1 MTIKLSNKPKQF
13 ENRREDLMSISLK
26 SCSNTLIWKKIVHD
40 PLRNTSCLVEI
51 EHSERRVD
59 NKMEIRAKLS
69 ELLDEFYPGQ
79 KIPSERDLSERFG
92 VARMTLRHVIESF
105 ILEGK
110 LERRPGSGTYIS
122 NQCYS
127 LSARCRSF
135 SSEMKSRGLEPV
147 NKLLFAKLISADK
160 VNSGKLRIP
169 LNSKILKFSRLRFG
183 NDIPMAYQ
191 TTSIP
196 FSYIGPISETELEG
210 SLEDLLENKF
220 GISITTSQ
228 TEISGDLANQQTS
241 KLLEIAVNTPCLVK
255 ETIDLD
261 QRSRNI
267 MWNKTWYN
275 AEQFKIRFEAACK
288 VRESKNPA
296 AS

>member
-1 MTIKLSNKPKQF
+1 
-13 ENRREDLMSISLK
+13 
-26 SCSNTLIWKKIVHD
+26 
-40 PLRNTSCLVEI
+40 
-51 EHSERRVD
+51 
-59 NKMEIRAKLS
+59 MEIRT
-69 ELLDEFYPGQ
+69 ELNEVLAEFYPGQ
-79 KIPSERDLSERFG
+79 KIPSERVLSERFG
-92 VARMTLRHVIESF
+92 IARMTLRRAIESC

-135 SSEMKSRGLEPV
+135 SSEMKSQGLEPG
-147 NKLLFAKLISADK
+147 NRLLISKMISADK
-160 VNSGKLRIP
+160 VSSSKLRIP

-183 NDIPMAYQ
+183 GDIPMAYQ

-196 FSYIGPISETELEG
+196 VSYIGGIEDVELEG
-210 SLEDLLENKF
+210 SLEDLLHNKF
-220 GISITTSQ
+220 EISITTSQ
-228 TEISGDLANQQTS
+228 TEISGDLADQKIS
-241 KLLEIAVNTPCLVK
+241 KLLEIAASTPCLVK
-255 ETIDLD
+255 ESIDMD
-261 QRSRNI
+261 ERSRRI

-275 AEQFKIRFEAACK
+275 AEKFKIKFDAACN

>member
-1 MTIKLSNKPKQF
+1 
-13 ENRREDLMSISLK
+13 
-26 SCSNTLIWKKIVHD
+26 
-40 PLRNTSCLVEI
+40 
-51 EHSERRVD
+51 
-59 NKMEIRAKLS
+59 MELHAKLNDLLK
-69 ELLDEFYPGQ
+69 ELYPGQ
-79 KIPSERDLSERFG
+79 KIPSERVLSERFG

-110 LERRPGSGTYIS
+110 LERKPGSGTYIS

-135 SSEMKSRGLEPV
+135 SSEMNSRGLKPG
-147 NKLLFAKLISADK
+147 NKLLVAKIISADK
-160 VNSGKLRIP
+160 VSASKLRIP
-169 LNSKILKFSRLRFG
+169 LNSKIMKFSRLRFG
-183 NDIPMAYQ
+183 NEIPMAYQ

-196 FSYIGPISETELEG
+196 VSYIGTIRDEELEG
-210 SLEDLLENKF
+210 SLEDLLLNKF

-228 TEISGDLANQQTS
+228 TEISCEFADQKVS
-241 KLLEIAVNTPCLVK
+241 KLLEISSVSPCLVK
-255 ETIDLD
+255 ETIDID
-261 QRSRNI
+261 QRSRSI

-275 AEQFKIRFEAACK
+275 AERFKIKFDSACN

>member
-1 MTIKLSNKPKQF
+1 
-13 ENRREDLMSISLK
+13 
-26 SCSNTLIWKKIVHD
+26 
-40 PLRNTSCLVEI
+40 
-51 EHSERRVD
+51 
-59 NKMEIRAKLS
+59 MEMRAELNQ
-69 ELLDEFYPGQ
+69 LLDAHYLGQ
-79 KIPSERDLSERFG
+79 KIPSERVLSERFG
-92 VARMTLRHVIESF
+92 VARMTLRHAIETY

-135 SSEMKSRGLEPV
+135 SSEMQSRGLEPG
-147 NKLLFAKLISADK
+147 NKLLLSKIVTADK
-160 VNSGKLRIP
+160 VSSSKLRIP

-183 NDIPMAYQ
+183 DEVPMAYQ

-196 FSYIGPISETELEG
+196 IAYIGHVENSELEG
-210 SLEDLLENKF
+210 SLEDLLQNKF
-220 GISITTSQ
+220 GITITTSQ
-228 TEISGDLANQQTS
+228 TEIAGDFVDQKIS
-241 KLLEIAVNTPCLVK
+241 KLLEITTLTPCLVK
-255 ETIDLD
+255 ETIDID
-261 QRSRNI
+261 QRSRSI

-275 AEQFKIRFEAACK
+275 AERFKIKFEAACN